1 MSHRTACVLK
11 RIGGAIVLGMT
22 PIWAHAQT
30 VHYPPP
36 VRARHAMV
44 VTAEREATRVGLA
57 VLRAGGNAVDAAVA
71 VGYVLAV
78 TYPCCG
84 NLGGGGFMIYRP
96 AHGPARFLDFREVA
110 PRAATPHLF
119 LNRQGKPVPGLSLY
133 SWKAI
138 GVPGTVAGL
147 EMARR
152 LWGTWPRA
160 RLLAPA
166 IRLARHGFVL
176 SANDAHMLREDER
189 HLAQDPHAVRV
200 FFAHGRPLPVGA
212 RVREPTL
219 AHTLEAIARGGAKAF
234 YDGPI
239 ARAIVASSRR
249 HGGILTRADFRD
261 YRPVVTRPLRC
272 RYQGYDII
280 TIPPPGGG
288 ATLCE
293 MLNIL
298 SGYPLARDG
307 FHTALSVH
315 FIAEAMRWAYADR
328 NTYLGDPAFVHMPLH
343 RLLSKTY
350 ARSIRLRI
358 RRRRA
363 TPSSRIHPGIAF
375 SPEGH
380 DTTQYS
386 IVDRHGDA
394 VSVTYTLNTFFG
406 TGFMAAHTGF
416 FLNNEMD
423 DFTTAPGH
431 PNAYGLVQG
440 PVNDIEPGKRP
451 LSSMTPT
458 LVTHQGHLEI
468 VTGSPGGSTITT
480 TVLQVILN
488 RVDYHLGASAAV
500 DAPRFH
506 MQWEPDVIYYEP
518 GAFTP
523 HTMAILR
530 HWGYHFR
537 AGSPWGSR
545 TFGDAESVF
554 VSPTRWLEGVN
565 DWRYPGGLALGD

>member
-1 MSHRTACVLK
+1 MMRLAGISILVCGFWGSA
-11 RIGGAIVLGMT
+11 IAGAA
-22 PIWAHAQT
+22 P
-30 VHYPPP
+30 YPPP
-36 VRARHAMV
+36 VVARHAMV
-44 VTAEREATRVGLA
+44 VTAEREATRVGIA
-57 VLRAGGNAVDAAVA
+57 VLREGGNAVDAAVA
-71 VGYVLAV
+71 VGYALAV
-78 TYPCCG
+78 TDPCCG

-96 AHGPARFLDFREVA
+96 ARGRARFLDFREVA
-110 PRAATPHLF
+110 PQAATPDLY
-119 LNRQGKPVPGLSLY
+119 LNAKGQLIPGLSLY

-147 EMARR
+147 ERARR
-152 LWGTWPRA
+152 LWGTWSRA

-166 IRLARHGFVL
+166 IRLARHGYVL
-176 SANDAHMLREDER
+176 TPGDVRFFEDDARR
-189 HLAQDPHAVRV
+189 LARDPHAVRI
-200 FFAHGRPLPVGA
+200 FFSHGRPLQAGM
-212 RVREPTL
+212 RLRQPTL
-219 AHTLEAIARGGAKAF
+219 ANTLERIARGGVRAF

-239 ARAIVASSRR
+239 ARAIVEASHR
-249 HGGILTRADFRD
+249 HGGILTLADFRD

-272 RYQGYDII
+272 RYRGVEII
-280 TIPPPGGG
+280 TAPPPGGG

-298 SGYPLARDG
+298 RGYPLGRDG
-307 FHTALSVH
+307 FHSALSVH
-315 FIAEAMRWAYADR
+315 FITEAMRFAYADR
-328 NTYLGDPAFVHMPLH
+328 NTFLGDPDFVDMPLR
-343 RLLSKTY
+343 RLLSRAY
-350 ARSIRLRI
+350 ARAI
-358 RRRRA
+358 RRRIAPHRA
-363 TPSSRIHPGIAF
+363 TPSSALHPGVFA

-386 IVDRHGDA
+386 IVDRFGNA

-406 TGFMAAHTGF
+406 TGFMAPHTGF

-423 DFTTAPGH
+423 DFTTAPDH

-440 PVNDIEPGKRP
+440 VVNAIAPGKRP

-458 LVTHQGHLEI
+458 IATRGGHLFL

-488 RVDYHLGASAAV
+488 LVNYHLGAAAAV

-506 MQWEPDVIYYEP
+506 MQWEPDLIYYEP
-518 GAFTP
+518 GAFSG
-523 HTMAILR
+523 HTMTLLR

-545 TFGDAESVF
+545 DWGDAETVF
-554 VSPTRWLEGVN
+554 VPSKGRLEGVN
-565 DWRYPGGLALGD
+565 DIRNPAGLAEGD